1 MAGPTNSPISNIQEE
16 PQQILSSNAIP
27 STISNNYLLGNA
39 VSESITT
46 ANPGK
51 LVHYKILA
59 NLLPCI
65 HCHIIK

>member
-51 LVHYKILA
+51 LVCYKF
-59 NLLPCI
+59 
-65 HCHIIK
+65 